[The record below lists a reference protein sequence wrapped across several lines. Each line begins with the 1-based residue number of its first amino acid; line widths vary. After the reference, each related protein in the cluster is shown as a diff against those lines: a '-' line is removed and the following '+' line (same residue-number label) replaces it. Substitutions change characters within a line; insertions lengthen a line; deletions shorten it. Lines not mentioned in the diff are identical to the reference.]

1 MLHGRVLRPEN
12 ARAKLIELK
21 EDGARAV
28 AGLVAIVR
36 DGSFAGVVS
45 ETEHGAELAVQ
56 ALRKGA
62 TWSDGDPLPDENDL
76 ASFLKAQPTESTIID
91 KKTAASPG
99 AAARTIRRQ
108 YTRPYIAHASIA
120 PSCAMAQWDGDR
132 VHVWT
137 HSQGVYL
144 LRADLALVLKLPVEN
159 ITVEHMEG
167 AGCYGH
173 NAADDVALDA
183 VLLAKAAGGRPV
195 RVQWSRQGE
204 MSDAPFGAAMA
215 IEIEADLDAQGEIVD
230 WRHSIWGNGHVARP
244 GRAAQPALLA
254 GFELADPF
262 PRMVSTNP
270 PQANGGGSDRNS
282 VPLYDFPS
290 WRIESHRLT
299 TMPIRTSALR
309 TLGGQGNVFA
319 IESILDEIAAE
330 RGEDPVAFRLRHLRD
345 ERAKDVIRA
354 VAARAKWKPEKQ
366 PGIGHGVAFA
376 RYKNTGAYC
385 AAIAEIE
392 GAEEISVRKLTLAV
406 DVGEAI
412 NPDGVINQIEGGAI
426 QATSWVLKER
436 VRFDRQR
443 ITSTS
448 WTEYPILRF
457 SEVPDVE
464 VEVIQRPDDR
474 PGRRRRGCPW
484 PGYGRHRQR
493 RVRRARRAG
502 ARSAD
507 YARQNHCRDGIE
519 LMSTLNILSG
529 GAAQGLVGSLA
540 PAFKA
545 QTGFDIA
552 GEFGAVGVMAD
563 KLRKGTPADIVILT
577 AALVAKLAEEKLVVA
592 ASIADVGL
600 VETALAVRTGDP
612 QAAVK
617 DAADL
622 REALLAS
629 DAIFV
634 PDTKA
639 STAGIHVANVLQQ
652 LGIADEV
659 AARLRI
665 FPNGATAMREL
676 AASEARRPIGCTQS
690 TEIISTKGVTL
701 SGSLPPG
708 CELATMYTA
717 GITTAAAHP
726 QQAQNLIDLLTG
738 AGQHEQRKRAGFIS
752 GRGQAPT

>member
-1 MLHGRVLRPEN
+1 MSQQASTPSPALPVSLAANPKLSSWLKFSSTGQVTVSPGKVEIGQGIVTALAQIAADELDIDLSRVQMVRASTASSPNEGVTSGSLSIQQSGRAMRHACAEVRRIFLRQAAERLGVEADALDIEDGTISGPGNVRTSYWELADDVSLDRDATPGVTPKTASRRALAGHSVQRIDIPDKVLGRPRFIHDQALAGMLHGRVLRPEN
-12 ARAKLIELK
+12 ACAKLVGLK

-28 AGLVAIVR
+28 PGLVAIVR
-36 DGSFAGVVS
+36 DGNFSGVVS
-45 ETEHGAELAVQ
+45 ETEHGAEAALA

-62 TWSDGDPLPDENDL
+62 SWSAGEPLPDENDL
-76 ASFLKAQPTESTIID
+76 ASFLKTQPAESTIID
-91 KKTAASPG
+91 KKTAASSG

-120 PSCAMAQWDGDR
+120 PSCAMAQWDGDHVR
-132 VHVWT
+132 VWT

-144 LRADLALVLKLPVEN
+144 LRADLALVLKRPVEN

-183 VLLAKAAGGRPV
+183 VLLARSAGGRPV

-215 IEIEADLDAQGEIVD
+215 IEIEVDLDAQGEIVD

-254 GFELADPF
+254 GYELANPF
-262 PRMVSTNP
+262 PRMVSINP
-270 PQANGGGSDRNS
+270 PQSNGGGSDRNAI
-282 VPLYDFPS
+282 PLYDLPS

-354 VAARAKWKPEKQ
+354 VAARAKWKPDRQ
-366 PGIGHGVAFA
+366 PGIGHGIGFG

-392 GAEEISVRKLTLAV
+392 GIDEIAVRKLTLAV

-448 WTEYPILRF
+448 WAEYPILRF

-464 VEVIQRPDDR
+464 VEVIQRSDVDPVGAGEAAHGPVTAAIANAVFDAL
-474 PGRRRRGCPW
+474 GV
-484 PGYGRHRQR
+484 
-493 RVRRARRAG
+493 RVR
-502 ARSAD
+502 D
-507 YARQNHCRDGIE
+507 LPITRDRI
-519 LMSTLNILSG
+519 I
-529 GAAQGLVGSLA
+529 AA
-540 PAFKA
+540 
-545 QTGFDIA
+545 
-552 GEFGAVGVMAD
+552 M
-563 KLRKGTPADIVILT
+563 
-577 AALVAKLAEEKLVVA
+577 
-592 ASIADVGL
+592 
-600 VETALAVRTGDP
+600 
-612 QAAVK
+612 
-617 DAADL
+617 
-622 REALLAS
+622 EA
-629 DAIFV
+629 
-634 PDTKA
+634 T
-639 STAGIHVANVLQQ
+639 
-652 LGIADEV
+652 
-659 AARLRI
+659 
-665 FPNGATAMREL
+665 
-676 AASEARRPIGCTQS
+676 
-690 TEIISTKGVTL
+690 
-701 SGSLPPG
+701 
-708 CELATMYTA
+708 
-717 GITTAAAHP
+717 
-726 QQAQNLIDLLTG
+726 
-738 AGQHEQRKRAGFIS
+738 
-752 GRGQAPT
+752 